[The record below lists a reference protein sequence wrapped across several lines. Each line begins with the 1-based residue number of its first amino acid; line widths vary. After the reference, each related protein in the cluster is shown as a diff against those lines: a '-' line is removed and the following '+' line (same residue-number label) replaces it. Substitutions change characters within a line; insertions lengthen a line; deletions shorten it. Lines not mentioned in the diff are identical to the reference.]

1 MADINVKEYIT
12 ELVKR
17 AKIAQKEFERTATDQ
32 LTIDKVVRAVGKTIY
47 DNREELARDACEE
60 TKYGT
65 VQMKINKI
73 LASTPGQWN
82 VMRGKKS
89 VGYIENLRDEP
100 GVKVMAKPMGI
111 VGCVMP
117 STNPIVTIGAN
128 GMMAI
133 KCRNACIIAPHPSAK
148 NVSLKTVNMIRK
160 EIEALGAPADLIQVI
175 DPEHCSIQ
183 ATDEMLRQ
191 CDVNIATGGPG
202 MVKAVYSCGRPG
214 FGVGQGNC
222 QEILCDDYD
231 NLDYMAGAIVANR
244 SYDYGVPCVSE
255 QTIHVP
261 AAREGDF
268 LKAMQAAGAFLLED
282 PDTIQKLR
290 EVVFPDGEH
299 ISRDV
304 VGRSPQVVGRMIGV
318 EVPED
323 RRILLCKYT
332 GCAQDDV
339 LSKEILFP
347 LARYVTYTDFKA
359 TVAAAVANLEQEG
372 ACHNSCIWTH
382 DEEKIEYA
390 AHMLPVSRFQVNQTP
405 AGINNGLPS
414 TPTLGCG
421 TWGNNSISEK
431 LEWYHLMNTTR
442 VTVTLPNKRLW
453 KDGDWDRFDE
463 CPVTED

>member
-1 MADINVKEYIT
+1 MAENNVKAYIS
-12 ELVKR
+12 ELVRR

-202 MVKAVYSCGRPG
+202 RVKAVYSCGRPG

-231 NLDYMAGAIVANR
+231 DLDYMAGAIVANR

-261 AAREGDF
+261 AAREGAF
-268 LKAMQAAGAFLLED
+268 LNAMEKAGAFLLED

-299 ISRDV
+299 INRDV

-332 GCAQDDV
+332 GCAHDDV

-372 ACHNSCIWTH
+372 AGHNSCIWTY

-421 TWGNNSISEK
+421 TWGNNSISEN

>member
-1 MADINVKEYIT
+1 MAENNVKAYIS
-12 ELVKR
+12 ELVRR

-231 NLDYMAGAIVANR
+231 DLDYMAGAIVANR

-261 AAREGDF
+261 AAREGAF
-268 LKAMQAAGAFLLED
+268 LNAMEKAGAFLLED

-299 ISRDV
+299 INRDV

-332 GCAQDDV
+332 GCAHDDV

-372 ACHNSCIWTH
+372 AGHNSCIWTY

-421 TWGNNSISEK
+421 TWGNNSISEN

>member
-1 MADINVKEYIT
+1 MAENNVKAYIS
-12 ELVKR
+12 ELVRR

-231 NLDYMAGAIVANR
+231 DLDYMAGAIVANR

-261 AAREGDF
+261 AAREGAF
-268 LKAMQAAGAFLLED
+268 LNAMEKAGAFLLED

-290 EVVFPDGEH
+290 EVVLPDGEH
-299 ISRDV
+299 INRDV

-332 GCAQDDV
+332 GCAHDDV

-372 ACHNSCIWTH
+372 AGHNSCIWTY

-421 TWGNNSISEK
+421 TWGNNSISEN

>member
-1 MADINVKEYIT
+1 MAENNVKAYIS
-12 ELVKR
+12 ELVRR

-100 GVKVMAKPMGI
+100 GVKVMAKPLGI

-222 QEILCDDYD
+222 KEILCDDYD
-231 NLDYMAGAIVANR
+231 DLDYMAGAIVANR

-261 AAREGDF
+261 AAREGAF
-268 LKAMQAAGAFLLED
+268 LNAMEKAGAFLLED

-299 ISRDV
+299 INRDV

-332 GCAQDDV
+332 GCAHDDV

-372 ACHNSCIWTH
+372 AGHNSCIWTY

-421 TWGNNSISEK
+421 TWGNNSISEN

>member
-1 MADINVKEYIT
+1 MAENNVKAYIS
-12 ELVKR
+12 ELVRR

-261 AAREGDF
+261 AAREGAF
-268 LKAMQAAGAFLLED
+268 LNAMEKAGAFLLED

-332 GCAQDDV
+332 GCAHDDV

-372 ACHNSCIWTH
+372 AGHNSCIWTY

-421 TWGNNSISEK
+421 TWGNNSISEN

>member
-1 MADINVKEYIT
+1 MAENTVKAYIS
-12 ELVKR
+12 ELVRR

-261 AAREGDF
+261 AAREGAF
-268 LKAMQAAGAFLLED
+268 LNAMEKAGAFLLED
-282 PDTIQKLR
+282 PDTIQQLR

-332 GCAQDDV
+332 GCAHDDV

-372 ACHNSCIWTH
+372 AGHNSCIWTY

-405 AGINNGLPS
+405 AGINNGLPR

-421 TWGNNSISEK
+421 TWGNNSISEN